1 MFEIERKFLLKPGRE
16 WAPFVTESHRIAQGY
31 VTGGGATNTVRV
43 RILDAEAFLTIKGP
57 TSGIRRLEF
66 EYRIPVQDA
75 KTMLAELCG
84 GQTIDKTRHHV
95 MVGDLLWTIDEFHG
109 SHEGLLLAEVE
120 LTDEK
125 TQIELPHWAS
135 REVSDDP
142 RYFNAN
148 LIGAPTPPKD

>member
-1 MFEIERKFLLKPGRE
+1 MIEIERKFLVKPKHQ
-16 WAPFVTESHRIAQGY
+16 WAPFVTKSQRIAQGY

-57 TSGIRRLEF
+57 STGISRLEF
-66 EYRIPVQDA
+66 EYPIPVEDA
-75 KTMLAELCG
+75 ATMLAELCG

-95 MVGDLLWTIDEFHG
+95 HIGDLLWTIDEFHG

-120 LTDEK
+120 LDDEK
-125 TQIELPHWAS
+125 TDIEIPTWIA